1 MQHETVGERK
11 VSSFPAGSSLAH
23 SKPQHQKMSPDPEY
37 ARSRLRT
44 KSQEFARAAM
54 TTRAA
59 SHPML
64 DSAWRVH
71 RLGEAARS
79 YRLRFAVAAE
89 PREEKA
95 SDKKLTAMTE
105 SRVNRKAA

>member
-1 MQHETVGERK
+1 
-11 VSSFPAGSSLAH
+11 
-23 SKPQHQKMSPDPEY
+23 
-37 ARSRLRT
+37 
-44 KSQEFARAAM
+44 
-54 TTRAA
+54 
-59 SHPML
+59 ML